1 MNLFELNEKYR
12 ELEQRD
18 DLDPETLKDTLD
30 SISDSREVKLDN
42 IANWIENNQAD
53 IDFLDKKI
61 KQLQADKKS
70 LINRTKSLMEYMTT
84 AIDDSGLKELKTE
97 NHILKPRNYRAS
109 VYISNEKDIPSE
121 FVKFKA
127 VETIDKKAIYELLKN
142 GETVRGAELK
152 PNRKTVI
159 K

>member
-1 MNLFELNEKYR
+1 MNLFELNEKYH

-30 SISDSREVKLDN
+30 SINDSREVKLDN

-70 LINRTKSLMEYMTT
+70 LVNRTKSLMEYMTT
-84 AIDDSGLKELKTE
+84 AIDDSGFKELKTE

>member
-1 MNLFELNEKYR
+1 MNLFELNEKYH

-30 SISDSREVKLDN
+30 SINDSREVKLDN

-70 LINRTKSLMEYMTT
+70 LVNRTKSLMEYMTT

-97 NHILKPRNYRAS
+97 NHILKPRNYRA
-109 VYISNEKDIPSE
+109 
-121 FVKFKA
+121 
-127 VETIDKKAIYELLKN
+127 
-142 GETVRGAELK
+142 
-152 PNRKTVI
+152 
-159 K
+159 

>member
-30 SISDSREVKLDN
+30 SINDSREVKLDN

-70 LINRTKSLMEYMTT
+70 LVNRTKSLMEYMTT
-84 AIDDSGLKELKTE
+84 AIDDSGFKELKTE

>member
-30 SISDSREVKLDN
+30 SINDSREVKLDN

-61 KQLQADKKS
+61 KQLQAEKKS
-70 LINRTKSLMEYMTT
+70 LVNRTKSLMEYMTT